1 MIILEL
7 EEEYSFLLT
16 VVTLNIYHDS
26 PVELNQKDERLSYPW
41 SKTEKP
47 IEQMWPRRTAE
58 VRGVI
63 KEVIS
68 YGGAWEV
75 EHSHQIAR
83 GWRERQ

>member
-47 IEQMWPRRTAE
+47 IEQM
-58 VRGVI
+58 
-63 KEVIS
+63 
-68 YGGAWEV
+68 
-75 EHSHQIAR
+75 
-83 GWRERQ
+83 